1 MPTIYDNINTKLLDG
16 LKEALKVSRRGDF
29 CVGYFN
35 LRGWGCISG
44 EIDALPSAQ
53 DAPACR
59 LIVGMQGSAERTVRN
74 YYGDT
79 VTETTQHIVVERRRD
94 FAESL
99 MQQLTYGIP
108 TARDEAGLRKLAG
121 QLRAGKLQVK
131 FFGAYPL
138 HAKLYLLHR
147 EDAINPVIGYVGSS
161 NLTLSGLV
169 KQGELNVDVLDGD
182 AAQKLADWFE
192 QRWQDRWCLDI
203 TEQLADIIE
212 NSWAGGP
219 IKPFEIYIKTAYQLS
234 KEAIEGA
241 REFRAPKIFRDTMLA
256 FQHQAVSLAAER
268 LNHHDGVIISDVVGL
283 GKTLIASAVAKTF
296 QEDRG
301 GNVLVICPPKL
312 EEMWKEYLHTYQIS
326 GATLSL
332 GKFQELAEMRRYP
345 IVIIDESHNLRNRE
359 AKRYA
364 RIQQYLRENDSR
376 VILLTA
382 TPYNKTFTDIANQL
396 RLFVEADSDLGI
408 RPDEHIRS
416 EGVDKFKSDHPN
428 TLITSLAAFEH
439 SESIDDWRELMRMF
453 MVRRTRSHIK
463 KNYAEYDQHRKQHYL
478 TFHDGNRYYF
488 PDRTPKCAG
497 FSLDKDDGDDQYALL
512 YSPQVVTIISG
523 LSLPRYGIGK
533 YLLPEYQDDTL
544 PDELTDDEKKI
555 IKNLSRAG
563 NRLIGFAKSGLF
575 KRLESSGP
583 AFLLSI
589 KRHIVRNAV
598 YLSAWEQND
607 AFPIGDIFSAL
618 TDETVEENED
628 DLFSEPLQETHQLEH
643 YLEAGRKVYQNL
655 RQPPLRK
662 KFQWIKT
669 GLFKESLAEKLL
681 ADCRALLEVLDKVP
695 HWDAE
700 ADRKLGALA
709 TLCQETHG
717 NDKLL
722 IFTQFKDTADYL
734 YRELAARGVE
744 KIAEVFGG
752 MDDISGQVRRFSPLA
767 NGQPANHSDPLRVL
781 ITTDTLS
788 EGQNL
793 QDAHIVVNFD
803 LPWAIIRL
811 IQRAGRVDRI
821 GQQARE
827 ILCYCFLPEEGIDR
841 IIDLRKR
848 LQNRIRESAEL
859 IGSDE
864 KFFEGDTVNLKQVYD
879 ETLNLEEQEDE
890 TDLISRA
897 YDIWRQAIKNNPAL
911 KKRIEELPD
920 VVYSSKHNTKD
931 ENGILAYIKTN
942 NNQHLLA
949 QVDDKAEIISQSQ
962 SKILTLLECSPDE
975 PLAET
980 AANHHKLVA
989 AAVSHVKKGHAEIGG
1004 QLGGTRSIRH
1014 RVYGRL
1020 SRYLEQQQ
1028 GTLFDTEN
1036 LKQAIEQIYRHPFK
1050 ETVRDQLKRQLLTGI
1065 PDQDLAV
1072 MVVTAWES
1080 GDLSAIPKHDEPVE
1094 PQIICSMGLVQKMIK
1109 SKKVKR

>member
-1 MPTIYDNINTKLLDG
+1 MPTIYDNIDQNLLDG
-16 LKEALKVSRRGDF
+16 LKHALQVAKRGDF

-35 LRGWGCISG
+35 LRGWREISG

-59 LIVGMQGSAERTVRN
+59 LIVGMQGSTDRTVRN
-74 YYGDT
+74 YYGKT
-79 VTETTQHIVVERRRD
+79 VTETTQHIVVERKRG
-94 FAESL
+94 FAEAL
-99 MQQLTYGIP
+99 MRQLTYGIP
-108 TARDEAGLRKLAG
+108 TAADEVGLRKLAK

-131 FFGAYPL
+131 FFGRYPL
-138 HAKLYLLHR
+138 HAKLYLAHR
-147 EDAINPVIGYVGSS
+147 DDKINPIIGYVGSS

-192 QRWQDRWCLDI
+192 QRWQDSWCLDI
-203 TEQLADIIE
+203 TEELADIIE

-219 IKPFEIYIKTAYQLS
+219 IKPFEIYIKTAYELS

-241 REFRAPKIFRDTMLA
+241 REFKVPKIFRDTMLA
-256 FQHQAVSLAAER
+256 FQSQAVSLAAER

-312 EEMWKEYLHTYQIS
+312 EEMWEGYLHTYEIS

-332 GKFQELAEMRRYP
+332 GKFQKLAEMRRYP

-359 AKRYA
+359 TKRYA
-364 RIQQYLRENDSR
+364 RIHEYLRDNDSR

-382 TPYNKTFTDIANQL
+382 TPYNKTFIDIANQL
-396 RLFVEADSDLGI
+396 RLFVKADSDLGI
-408 RPDEHIRS
+408 RPDEHIRT
-416 EGVDKFKSDHPN
+416 EGADKFKSDHPN

-439 SESIDDWRELMRMF
+439 SENIDDWRELMRMF
-453 MVRRTRSHIK
+453 MVRRTRNHIK
-463 KNYAEYDQHRKQHYL
+463 KNYAEYDKDRKQYYL
-478 TFHDGNRYYF
+478 TFNDGKRYYF

-512 YSPQVVTIISG
+512 YSPQVVTIING
-523 LSLPRYGIGK
+523 LNLPRYGIGE
-533 YLLPEYQDDTL
+533 YLLPEYQGETL
-544 PDELTDDEKKI
+544 SDELTDEEKQI

-563 NRLIGFAKSGLF
+563 NRLIGFAKAGLF

-589 KRHIVRNAV
+589 KRHIIRNAV
-598 YLSAWEQND
+598 YLSAWEQNG
-607 AFPIGDIFSAL
+607 AFPKGDVFSSL

-628 DLFSEPLQETHQLEH
+628 DLFNVPLQETHGLEH
-643 YLEAGRKVYQNL
+643 YLEEGRKVYQNL
-655 RQPPLRK
+655 LQPQFRK

-669 GLFKESLAEKLL
+669 DLFKESLEKKLL
-681 ADCRALLEVLDKVP
+681 ADCSALLEVLDMVP
-695 HWDAE
+695 DWNTS
-700 ADRKLGALA
+700 ADRKLEALVK
-709 TLCQETHG
+709 LCADTHG
-717 NDKLL
+717 QEKLL

-734 YRELAARGVE
+734 YQELTNRGVE

-752 MDDISGQVRRFSPLA
+752 MDDISDHVRRFSPVA
-767 NGQPANHSDPLRVL
+767 NGKPANHSDQLRVL

-821 GQQARE
+821 GQEARE
-827 ILCYCFLPEEGIDR
+827 ILCYCFLPEEGIDK
-841 IIDLRKR
+841 IITLRQR
-848 LQNRIRESAEL
+848 LQDRIQESADL

-864 KFFEGDTVNLKQVYD
+864 KFFEGDTINLKQVYE
-879 ETLNLEEQEDE
+879 ETLNLEEQADE

-897 YDIWRQAIKNNPAL
+897 YDIWHQATKDNPAL
-911 KKRIEELPD
+911 KKRIEGLPD
-920 VVYSSKHNTKD
+920 VVYSAKRTDDKSSA
-931 ENGILAYIKTN
+931 LAYIKTS
-942 NNQHLLA
+942 NNQHLLT
-949 QVDDKAEIISQSQ
+949 QVDEKKEIISQSQ

-975 PLAET
+975 LPAEI
-980 AANHHKLVA
+980 AANHHELVA
-989 AAVSHVKKGHAEIGG
+989 EAVSYVKKGQANIGG
-1004 QLGGTRSIRH
+1004 QLGGMRSIRH
-1014 RVYGRL
+1014 RVYSRL
-1020 SRYLEQQQ
+1020 KLHLKRQES
-1028 GTLFDTEN
+1028 TLFYSEN
-1036 LKQAIEQIYRHPFK
+1036 LKRAIEQIYHHPFK
-1050 ETVRDQLKRQLLTGI
+1050 ETARERLRRQVHAGI
-1065 PDQDLAV
+1065 SDKDLAI
-1072 MVVTAWES
+1072 MVITMWES
-1080 GDLSAIPKHDEPVE
+1080 DDLCAIPKHDEPIE
-1094 PQIICSMGLVQKMIK
+1094 PHIICSMGLVAKNDKI
-1109 SKKVKR
+1109 